1 MFLFAR
7 GRKLSRVKGHEA
19 IAARTRCTRFN
30 FFFFSVDSGAFLSLI
45 RQKKKKSEPH
55 LPDSCFNSVPPP
67 LNETTPLNVALILH
81 FQRWMGK
88 KMFLRDSVSFLS
100 VLTTGTKSFRR
111 PNREEPNGEEPQQ
124 IGDKGLSVSSTSF
137 RRPRRIPLI
146 SAPTSKT
153 PTFQLRSNYL
163 VFFFL
168 LRSFVSL
175 PLYATSSWCQ
185 KRHHHL
191 LLLRLFGFGVY
202 SLPSAT
208 VTHLT
213 KLYKRIRAF
222 GAPLFPPSAG
232 SSRLK
237 HFFKK

>member
-7 GRKLSRVKGHEA
+7 GRKLSCVKGHEA

-30 FFFFSVDSGAFLSLI
+30 FSFFSVDSGAFFSLI
-45 RQKKKKSEPH
+45 RQKNKEKVKHTFLTRVLTLSA
-55 LPDSCFNSVPPP
+55 PPP
-67 LNETTPLNVALILH
+67 PNETTPLNVALILH

-111 PNREEPNGEEPQQ
+111 PNREPPNGEEPQQ

-163 VFFFL
+163 VFFSSFL
-168 LRSFVSL
+168 
-175 PLYATSSWCQ
+175 C
-185 KRHHHL
+185 
-191 LLLRLFGFGVY
+191 
-202 SLPSAT
+202 
-208 VTHLT
+208 
-213 KLYKRIRAF
+213 
-222 GAPLFPPSAG
+222 FPPSLRNEKLVPKEA
-232 SSRLK
+232 SSSSSSSSSFVCLVLGFILCLQQLSRT
-237 HFFKK
+237 